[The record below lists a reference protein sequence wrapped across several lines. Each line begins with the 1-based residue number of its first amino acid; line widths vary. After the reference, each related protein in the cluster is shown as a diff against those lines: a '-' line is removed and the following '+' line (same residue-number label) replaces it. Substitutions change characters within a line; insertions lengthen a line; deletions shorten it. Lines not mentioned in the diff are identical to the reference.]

1 MNRILL
7 RLGVALA
14 VLMAVIPAF
23 AADGSVTLS
32 AFPTIAEANGRQPIT
47 ITAEVRDRSGNLVPD
62 GTQVVFE
69 AQLGTFRESIV
80 RTENGYARATLV
92 AGSLAGICK
101 VRVSVLR
108 FNANSTLDIELVSD
122 RSLLSSAKE
131 YVEVT
136 APDYLQYSMQDRI
149 IEATGQGQQV
159 FLRYREITI
168 EADDLQLRV
177 PTYEVRARNA
187 KVKMGDT
194 IYNFN
199 QLYMRLN
206 RRTGSGVTEID
217 VDVIKS
223 SQAGFLIGI
232 ERETRPRVTVVD
244 ISRSGVKPHEGQFDY
259 RVLNF
264 QALGDSLSTVEAKKA
279 VAFPTREIQFHRA
292 AVKVTGVTIQRVP
305 LFAVSVYNSSPLI
318 TEQMLNVSNNQ
329 IAVNY
334 PYYLSLKPGET
345 SLLRLRHGTRFGAG
359 VGATGGTYL
368 DYELKWN
375 KGDEAEGGLTLSG
388 IARDDWSIGARQY
401 WQINPETTL
410 TAQLDFPAH
419 RSMVGNV
426 NMSRLF
432 DGFQLNA
439 NASHSSSLTGPDFQ
453 SQNYLLIAEKDPIK
467 LGDTGSLYLG
477 VTANASQI
485 RSNSFSRYQQGVGL
499 QARVVGRTIRLNK
512 NASLSASYRVNH
524 LSGHNVNSGLSH
536 FGTVNLS
543 MNMGSGVIWNNTY
556 EYVNDGF
563 NSELLGQHRIT
574 SEAYYN
580 QGRWSLSGFVAKTL
594 DLDRLNA
601 NATLNYQFSP
611 LWRFYYS
618 YYIDQFDGDSF
629 MDQTYILGYRI
640 GYREVGISYSLRT
653 NRLGIEILGTRF

>member
-1 MNRILL
+1 MLL
-7 RLGVALA
+7 RLGVLLAALVA
-14 VLMAVIPAF
+14 VVIPAY
-23 AADGSVTLS
+23 AADGSVMLS

-47 ITAEVRDRSGNLVPD
+47 ITAEVRDRSGDLVPD

-69 AQLGTFRESIV
+69 AQLGTFRENV
-80 RTENGYARATLV
+80 VTTENGYARATLI
-92 AGSLAGICK
+92 AGSIAGICK
-101 VRVSVLR
+101 IRVSVLR
-108 FNANSTLDIELVSD
+108 FNANATLELELVSD

-131 YVEVT
+131 YIEVT

-187 KVKMGDT
+187 KLTMGKT
-194 IYNFN
+194 VYNFN
-199 QLYMRLN
+199 QLYLRLN
-206 RRTGSGVTEID
+206 RRTGSGVAEID
-217 VDVIKS
+217 VDVMKS

-244 ISRSGVKPHEGQFDY
+244 ITSGGIKPHEGQFDY

-264 QALGDSLSTVEAKKA
+264 QGLDDSLSTVEAKKA
-279 VAFPTREIQFHRA
+279 VAFPTREIQFQRA

-318 TEQMLNVSNNQ
+318 TEQMINVSNNQ
-329 IAVNY
+329 LAINY

-345 SLLRLRHGTRFGAG
+345 SLLRLRYGNRFGAG
-359 VGATGGTYL
+359 AGATGGTYL

-375 KGDEAEGGLTLSG
+375 RGDEAEGGLTVSG

-419 RSMVGNV
+419 KSMVGNV

-432 DGFQLNA
+432 DGFQMNL
-439 NASHSSSLTGPDFQ
+439 NASHSGSLTGPDFQ

-467 LGDTGSLYLG
+467 LGDAGNLYLG
-477 VTANASQI
+477 VTGSASRI
-485 RSNSFSRYQQGVGL
+485 RSDSFNRYQQGVGL
-499 QARVVGRTIRLNK
+499 QARIVGRSVRINQNT
-512 NASLSASYRVNH
+512 SLSASYRVNH
-524 LSGHNVNSGLSH
+524 LSGHNVNTGLSH

-543 MNMGSGVIWNNTY
+543 MNLGSGLVWQNTY

-574 SEAYYN
+574 SEAYFN
-580 QGRWSLSGFVAKTL
+580 TGRWSLSGFIAKTL
-594 DLDRLNA
+594 DLERLNA
-601 NATLNYQFSP
+601 NASLNYQISP

-618 YYIDQFDGDSF
+618 YYFDQFDGDSF
-629 MDQTYILGYRI
+629 MDQTYILGYRL
-640 GYREVGISYSLRT
+640 GYREIGISYSLRT